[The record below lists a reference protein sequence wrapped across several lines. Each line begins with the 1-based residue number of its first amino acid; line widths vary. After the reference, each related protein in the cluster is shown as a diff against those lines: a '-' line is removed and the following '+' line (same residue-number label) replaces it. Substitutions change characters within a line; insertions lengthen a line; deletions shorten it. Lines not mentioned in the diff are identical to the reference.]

1 MGKPAQRTSGAVLL
15 ILVVEIDQDV
25 AMHTIRRQQ
34 NENNEI
40 REQQRH
46 VKGVGVIQTSKGCIE
61 KMLTDVLPN
70 SARRRNGSE
79 RCERD
84 RRAAQEESLQS
95 VPRTNLKAPILPE
108 AGVPIYR
115 HEPIRSFN

>member
-1 MGKPAQRTSGAVLL
+1 MGKLAQRMGGAVLL
-15 ILVVEIDQDV
+15 ILVVEINQDV

-34 NENNEI
+34 KENKEI

-46 VKGVGVIQTSKGCIE
+46 VKGVGAIQTSECRIE
-61 KMLTDVLPN
+61 KMLTDVLPK
-70 SARRRNGSE
+70 SARSRNGSE

-95 VPRTNLKAPILPE
+95 VPRPT
-108 AGVPIYR
+108 
-115 HEPIRSFN
+115 